1 MLDDLDLKQEK
12 EQKELSKPKEKIVY
26 NDIHSKDSST
36 FRYVAMVFM
45 GVFLLFSLVIMSQSA
60 VLIYLVFQQKTM
72 STDELK
78 EKIILSKVLNTFSV
92 EPLKKKQNEI
102 VKIEHRIE
110 QLQND
115 LSSLNKLYSKLEV
128 SSKSKQQEDFI
139 IYRWQEKDTLWGV
152 AKKNWGWGK
161 LYPVLLETN
170 GFLNIHSNRIGQ
182 KIKILKN
189 KKKVQRIYKKVIVKA
204 NQKRY
209 MRYNIK
215 EEDNWDILSLR
226 FYGDIKYSN
235 SMKKKYKRLI
245 PNKRI
250 LLALRE

>member
-1 MLDDLDLKQEK
+1 MAGRLKLKNELDIFK
-12 EQKELSKPKEKIVY
+12 S
-26 NDIHSKDSST
+26 DISSVVSN
-36 FRYVAMVFM
+36 FR
-45 GVFLLFSLVIMSQSA
+45 
-60 VLIYLVFQQKTM
+60 IYF
-72 STDELK
+72 
-78 EKIILSKVLNTFSV
+78 NN
-92 EPLKKKQNEI
+92 KKKEY
-102 VKIEHRIE
+102 K
-110 QLQND
+110 
-115 LSSLNKLYSKLEV
+115 
-128 SSKSKQQEDFI
+128 QEDFI